1 VASTVRSAAVAT
13 AARGFGAGGPAC
25 GVPKAN
31 GGAAPE
37 PEGARGRLPTVV
49 ATSVIRLTHRGQ
61 SHGGVYLVDLET
73 REVEQVI
80 DWNTCAIDWEG
91 RGRDRGLR
99 GVAFHDGRVLLA
111 ASNEVLVFDRRF
123 RQIDSVR
130 CRYLKWCHEIY
141 VHGDVLYMTST
152 GFDAILRFD
161 LRRWRFLS
169 GICFRSFAP
178 GAISLLARRA
188 LRRGGLLLRPID
200 GRLYRCYLGTLRAR
214 EFDPHSTDGPRLAD
228 LFHINNVLA
237 DDDGIDLCGTMLDG
251 LYRLRDGRLERL
263 FEVPLGTHNTRLID
277 GAAIYQDTERDRV
290 SLRSLNG
297 GPIEHYPLPRY
308 PRECLENADL
318 RRDHDARAGFGRGL
332 CLAPDGLII
341 AGSAPA
347 TITVFRRG
355 RPTPL
360 RSINLTLD
368 VCSAIHGLE
377 VWPSDRDAALAGAD
391 PTGAEVDPHLCSARH
406 QA

>member
-1 VASTVRSAAVAT
+1 MASTARTGAVAR
-13 AARGFGAGGPAC
+13 AARGAPRG
-25 GVPKAN
+25 N

-37 PEGARGRLPTVV
+37 PESACGCLPTVV

-80 DWNTCAIDWEG
+80 DWNTCAINWEG

-99 GVAFHDGRVLLA
+99 GVAFHEGRVLLA
-111 ASNEVLVFDRRF
+111 ASNEVLVLDRRF
-123 RQIDSVR
+123 RPINSI
-130 CRYLKWCHEIY
+130 CCHYLKWCHEIC

-152 GFDAILRFD
+152 GFNSILCFD

-169 GICFRSFAP
+169 GICFRSLAP
-178 GAISLLARRA
+178 GAVSLLARRG
-188 LRRGGLLLRPID
+188 LRRGGRLLHPID

-214 EFDPHSTDGPRLAD
+214 EFDPQSTDGPRPAD
-228 LFHINNVLA
+228 LFHINNVSA
-237 DDDGIDLCGTMLDG
+237 DDDSIDLCGTVLDG
-251 LYRLRDGRLERL
+251 LYRLRNGRLERL

-277 GAAIYQDTERDRV
+277 GAAIYHDTERDRV
-290 SLRSLNG
+290 SVRPLGG
-297 GPIEHYPLPRY
+297 GPVEHYPLPRY
-308 PRECLENADL
+308 SRGCLENADH
-318 RRDHDARAGFGRGL
+318 RREHDARAGFGRGL

-377 VWPSDRDAALAGAD
+377 VWPPDRDVALAGAD
-391 PTGAEVDPHLCSARH
+391 GPGAEIDPRLASASRP
-406 QA
+406 A